1 MSLGDTAAAAAL
13 DAVRVEDAMSN
24 RVVSCPPD
32 ATVAAVAEKMVDER
46 IHCVVVAGIVKAA
59 GGERLS
65 WGVLTDRDLLDA
77 SAEGAAGLTAGV
89 IARPQV
95 AIVDRTDTMRQAGEL
110 MRRLGTSHLVV
121 ADRLTGNAVGVI
133 SSLDVARVLARA

>member
-1 MSLGDTAAAAAL
+1 MSLGDTAAAAL
-13 DAVRVEDAMSN
+13 DAVRVEDAMSS

-32 ATVAAVAEKMVDER
+32 ATVSALARTMVDEH

-77 SAEGAAGLTAGV
+77 ALEGAAGLTAGD
-89 IARPQV
+89 IARPHV
-95 AIVDRTDTMRQAGEL
+95 EIVDRTDTMRQAAEL

-121 ADRLTGNAVGVI
+121 ADRLTGDAVGVI
-133 SSLDVARVLARA
+133 SSLDVAGVLARA

>member
-1 MSLGDTAAAAAL
+1 MSLADTAAAAL

-32 ATVAAVAEKMVDER
+32 ATVGALARTMVDER

-59 GGERLS
+59 AGERLS

-77 SAEGAAGLTAGV
+77 ALEGPTGLTAGDL
-89 IARPQV
+89 ARPHV
-95 AIVDRTDTMRQAGEL
+95 EIVDRTETMRQAAEL

-121 ADRLTGNAVGVI
+121 ADRLTGDAVGVI
-133 SSLDVARVLARA
+133 SSLDVAGVLARA